1 MFGRRNPLTLAQRFL
16 LWIWPERGWRR
27 QSAYIAHRIKRLPG
41 TPSRIAAGFACGVAV
56 SFTPFVGFH
65 FILAAFLAVIMRAN
79 IIASAIGTAIGNPW
93 TFPFI
98 WLWTYNIGLWL
109 LGRESV
115 AVEGAMTMD
124 FIFDNPLLV
133 LWPMAVGGFPTAI
146 AAWLVAFFPMRIAVL
161 RYQVRRRRRLRRRI
175 ERKRMRDLLKL
186 APTKPGKS
194 AEQAR
199 LEPPDPEPT
208 LAVIPDL
215 EPETVPLENPPAETK
230 PGKEAS

>member
-1 MFGRRNPLTLAQRFL
+1 MFARRSPLPLAKRFL

-65 FILAAFLAVIMRAN
+65 FVLAAFLALIMRGN
-79 IIASAIGTAIGNPW
+79 IIASAIGTAMGNPW

-109 LGRESV
+109 LSREPLDMHGS
-115 AVEGAMTMD
+115 MTMN

-133 LWPMAVGGFPTAI
+133 LWPMTVGSLPTLI
-146 AAWLVAFFPMRIAVL
+146 VAWLVAFIPMRIAVR
-161 RYQVRRRRRLRRRI
+161 RYQIRRRRRLRRRI

-186 APTKPGKS
+186 GPKGSGSPSGNAKLAAPVPEAT
-194 AEQAR
+194 
-199 LEPPDPEPT
+199 PPI
-208 LAVIPDL
+208 APDV
-215 EPETVPLENPPAETK
+215 EKVTVVLENPPAEKK
-230 PGKEAS
+230 PSEEMP